1 MGGPTLRSKG
11 IYMKKLM
18 AIVALAFSASA
29 FASGS
34 GVVMEY
40 DYDQG
45 EGKDSGKNSNAVSI
59 APYFKFGDNWTADVK
74 LDTGRDTGQT
84 NGKNKEIKDSLMA
97 RIRKDW
103 KLTDQF
109 KVGVRLGLGERFT
122 QSSDY
127 SFYTIE
133 PMAYYYITPNWNV
146 NALYRY
152 RNSFDQTK
160 NYQTDTYKVG
170 TSYKVTPND
179 EVGFKYSMK
188 YGDSRANGV
197 EFTYARSF

>member
-1 MGGPTLRSKG
+1 
-11 IYMKKLM
+11 MKKL
-18 AIVALAFSASA
+18 ITIGALIASSAA
-29 FASGS
+29 FAGGS

-40 DYDQG
+40 DYDRG
-45 EGKDSGKNSNAVSI
+45 EGKDSGKNSNSVSI
-59 APYFKFGDNWTADVK
+59 APYFKFGEGWTADVK
-74 LDTGRDTGQT
+74 LDTSRDVGQT
-84 NGKNKEIKDSLMA
+84 NGKNKEIKDSMMG
-97 RIRKDW
+97 RIRKDY
-103 KLTDQF
+103 KLTNDL
-109 KVGVRLGLGERFT
+109 KVGLRLGVGERFT

-133 PMAYYYITPNWNV
+133 PMVQYNITNDWNV

-160 NYQTDTYKVG
+160 NYQTDTYKIG

-179 EVGFKYSMK
+179 ELGFKYSMK

-197 EFTYARSF
+197 EFTYARGF